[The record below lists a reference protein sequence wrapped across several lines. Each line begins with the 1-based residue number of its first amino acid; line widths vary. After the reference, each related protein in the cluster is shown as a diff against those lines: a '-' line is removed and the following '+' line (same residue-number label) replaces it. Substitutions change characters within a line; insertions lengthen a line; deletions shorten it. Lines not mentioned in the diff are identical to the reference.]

1 DPADVDG
8 KPDFAFSA
16 EEHARQAYDD
26 EQAVIR
32 TGIPIIDKEEK
43 ETWATRAATWVSTT
57 KMPLRDEAGHII
69 GTFGLSRDI
78 TARKHAEEEL
88 RKSRERFALAVAG
101 SKDGIWDWDLQT
113 NEVYLSPR
121 WKSMLGYEDHEL
133 ANRFDEWERL
143 LHPDDRKRARAAL
156 RGYFEG
162 RTQDYELEYRLL
174 CKDGSYRWILARGAA
189 LRDSTGRPYRMAGSH
204 T

>member
-57 KMPLRDEAGHII
+57 KMPLRDETGQII

-88 RKSRERFALAVAG
+88 RKSRERFALAVEG
-101 SKDGIWDWDLQT
+101 SKAGIWDWDVET

-121 WKSMLGYEDHEL
+121 WKAMLGYEDHEL
-133 ANRFDEWERL
+133 ANRFDVWERL
-143 LHPDDRKRARAAL
+143 LHPDDRERALAATYDYFAGRASASDL
-156 RGYFEG
+156 DHPPR
-162 RTQDYELEYRLL
+162 
-174 CKDGSYRWILARGAA
+174 CN
-189 LRDSTGRPYRMAGSH
+189 
-204 T
+204 